1 MDLRTRFAENLIRCR
16 HAADLSQEELATRA
30 SLNRTQ
36 ISLLENSQRTPRIDT
51 VIKVAGA
58 LGVDPAEL
66 LRGMRWEP
74 TVTQPGG
81 FDFDDSEG

>member
-1 MDLRTRFAENLIRCR
+1 MNLRTRFAENLIRCR
-16 HAADLSQEELATRA
+16 REAGLSQEELAMRA

-51 VIKVAGA
+51 VVKVAGA
-58 LGVDPAEL
+58 LGVEPGEL

-74 TVTQPGG
+74 SVTKRGS
-81 FDFDDSEG
+81 FEINN

>member
-1 MDLRTRFAENLIRCR
+1 MDLRDRFAENLIRCR
-16 HAADLSQEELATRA
+16 QAANLSQEELAMRA

-51 VIKVAGA
+51 VVKVAGA
-58 LGVDPAEL
+58 LGVEPGEL

-74 TVTQPGG
+74 SVTRPGS
-81 FDFDDSEG
+81 FEIAE

>member
-16 HAADLSQEELATRA
+16 HAAGLSQEELAMRA
-30 SLNRTQ
+30 ALNRTQ

-51 VIKVAGA
+51 VVKVAGA

-66 LRGMRWEP
+66 LRGLRWEP
-74 TVTQPGG
+74 SVTRRGSFEIG
-81 FDFDDSEG
+81 D

>member
-16 HAADLSQEELATRA
+16 HAANLSQEDLAMRA

-36 ISLLENSQRTPRIDT
+36 ISLLENSQRTPRLDT
-51 VIKVAGA
+51 IVKVAGA
-58 LGVDPAEL
+58 LGVEPGEL

-74 TVTQPGG
+74 SVTKRGSFEISG
-81 FDFDDSEG
+81 

>member
-16 HAADLSQEELATRA
+16 HSVDLSQEELAMRA

-51 VIKVAGA
+51 VVKVAGA
-58 LGVDPAEL
+58 LGVDPCEL
-66 LRGMRWEP
+66 LQGMRWEP
-74 TVTQPGG
+74 TVTKPGS
-81 FDFDDSEG
+81 FEISD

>member
-16 HAADLSQEELATRA
+16 KAANLSQEELAMRA

-51 VIKVAGA
+51 VVKVAGA
-58 LGVDPAEL
+58 LGVEPAAL
-66 LRGMRWEP
+66 LRGMRWTPSE
-74 TVTQPGG
+74 TRPGA
-81 FDFDDSEG
+81 FDLSDES